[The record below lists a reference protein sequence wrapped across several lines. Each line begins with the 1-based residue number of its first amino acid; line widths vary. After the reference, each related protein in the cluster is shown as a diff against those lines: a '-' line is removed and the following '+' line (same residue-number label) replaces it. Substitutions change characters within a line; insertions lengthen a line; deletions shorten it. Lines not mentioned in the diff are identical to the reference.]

1 MISSTHLLG
10 FLMHPKGGRKRPRRG
25 HSLICSLQEFERE
38 QEDEVSGRG
47 RGKLGCL
54 LAWRAH
60 GGLVPC
66 LFTEELLHLRRV
78 HLRRRAH
85 QQWGGLRVV
94 RLQ

>member
-38 QEDEVSGRG
+38 KEDEVSGRC
-47 RGKLGCL
+47 RGKLGHL

-60 GGLVPC
+60 GSLGPYYLM
-66 LFTEELLHLRRV
+66 LIILAW
-78 HLRRRAH
+78 RRAH
-85 QQWGGLRVV
+85 H
-94 RLQ
+94 

>member
-1 MISSTHLLG
+1 MISSTQLLG
-10 FLMHPKGGRKRPRRG
+10 FLMHPKGGSKRPRRG

-38 QEDEVSGRG
+38 QEDEVSCRG
-47 RGKLGCL
+47 RGKFGRL

-66 LFTEELLHLRRV
+66 LFTKELPLLRRV
-78 HLRRRAH
+78 HLVRRVH
-85 QQWGGLRVV
+85 QEWGGLRVV